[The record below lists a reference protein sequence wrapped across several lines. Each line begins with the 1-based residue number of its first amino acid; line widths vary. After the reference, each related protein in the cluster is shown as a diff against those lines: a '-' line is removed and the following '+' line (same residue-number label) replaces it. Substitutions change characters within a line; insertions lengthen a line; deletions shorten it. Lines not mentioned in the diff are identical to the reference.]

1 MPEPTLENLQHV
13 EDASLGT
20 KAISR
25 IKDKHGADVR
35 ISLGDETGP
44 LGTWINIYVRG
55 EHVAA
60 LDYLAGHYSPVE
72 EQRTGEGATFYI
84 HPRYL

>member
-13 EDASLGT
+13 SEKHLGT
-20 KAISR
+20 EAISR

-35 ISLGDETGP
+35 IS
-44 LGTWINIYVRG
+44 RG